1 MFYKQVEMRRDIKG
15 DTDPRKVNHHK
26 KLYRLGI
33 LRIIRELITTHP
45 GINLGQEPLD
55 TWREILNWNG
65 RRIEEKKNIIK

>member
-55 TWREILNWNG
+55 T
-65 RRIEEKKNIIK
+65 